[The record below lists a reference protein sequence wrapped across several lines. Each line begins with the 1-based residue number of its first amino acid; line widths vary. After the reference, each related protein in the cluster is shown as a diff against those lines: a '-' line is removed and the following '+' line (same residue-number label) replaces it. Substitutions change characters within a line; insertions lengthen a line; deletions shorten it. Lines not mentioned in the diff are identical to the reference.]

1 MPIETQELG
10 SKEGIVQDSDLQ
22 GMDTTIVP
30 DHRPASSQL
39 FFTSSMEDGYLGSSD
54 PIEYDGD
61 SVMFVS
67 SLMVVDFLYP
77 FVFDGET
84 LYARKEKDGT
94 ILAYS
99 LEA

>member
-1 MPIETQELG
+1 MT
-10 SKEGIVQDSDLQ
+10 
-22 GMDTTIVP
+22 MVP
-30 DHRPASSQL
+30 DPRPASSQL
-39 FFTSSMEDGYLGSSD
+39 SFTSSMEDGYLGSSD

-61 SVMFVS
+61 SVMFDS
-67 SLMVVDFLYP
+67 SLMVVDHLYP